1 MRLSLGYSPCPNDT
15 FIFDAMVHGRI
26 DTEGLE
32 FDVRLGDVEALNRLA
47 LAGQMDV
54 TKLSYHAFGY
64 LTETYALL
72 NAGSALGRGVGPL
85 LVTAD
90 ADLARTR
97 VQWAPIGAPRQPP
110 KGEVEGAR
118 DDRTLKGPQ
127 ALRSAP
133 FADASRS
140 LAVAIPGKLTTA
152 NYLLGLAYPELTNKT
167 EVLFSEI
174 ESRLLSG
181 EFAAGLLIHENRF
194 TYHERG
200 LHKIADLGE
209 FWEGSTG
216 HPIPLG
222 GIVIK
227 RSLPEEVQ
235 QTFDRVLARSVQFA
249 FDNPTVSADYV
260 AANAQEMDPE
270 VMRQHIALYVN
281 DYSLDLGPEGRAAVR
296 AFLAQGRQRGVIPA
310 AEEVF
315 VMPTSVGG

>member
-1 MRLSLGYSPCPNDT
+1 MPSVIGLNRISNIPYQISHVRLSLGYSPCPNDT
-15 FIFDAMVHGRI
+15 FIFDALVHGRI
-26 DTEGLE
+26 DTEGLA
-32 FDVRLGDVEALNRLA
+32 FDVRLGDVEELNQLA
-47 LAGQMDV
+47 VAGTLDV

-90 ADLARTR
+90 ADLVLRQAQQGPRTL
-97 VQWAPIGAPRQPP
+97 VQ
-110 KGEVEGAR
+110 GEVEGAEEH
-118 DDRTLKGPQ
+118 LP
-127 ALRSAP
+127 
-133 FADASRS
+133 
-140 LAVAIPGKLTTA
+140 VAIPGKLTTA

-167 EVLFSEI
+167 EVLFSDI

-235 QTFDRVLARSVQFA
+235 QTFDRVLARSVRYA
-249 FDNPTVSADYV
+249 FEHPAASADYV

-281 DYSLDLGPEGRAAVR
+281 DYSLDLGPEGRGAVR
-296 AFLAQGRQRGVIPA
+296 AFLAQGRERGVIPGGT
-310 AEEVF
+310 EVL
-315 VMPTSVGG
+315 VPPTSVGG

>member
-1 MRLSLGYSPCPNDT
+1 MNLSLGYSPCPNDT
-15 FIFDAMVHGRI
+15 FIFDALVHGRI

-32 FDVRLGDVEALNRLA
+32 FDVRLGDVEELNQLA
-47 LAGQMDV
+47 LAGELDV

-90 ADLARTR
+90 ADLARTL
-97 VQWAPIGAPRQPP
+97 VQ
-110 KGEVEGAR
+110 GEVRGAEGGRTLENFAP
-118 DDRTLKGPQ
+118 DRTLEGPS
-127 ALRSAP
+127 ASLR
-133 FADASRS
+133 DASRS

-167 EVLFSEI
+167 EVLFSDI
-174 ESRLLSG
+174 EERVLSG

-216 HPIPLG
+216 LPIPLG

-235 QTFDRVLARSVQFA
+235 QTFDRVLARSVQYA
-249 FDNPTVSADYV
+249 FDNPAASADYV
-260 AANAQEMDPE
+260 AANAQEMNPE

-281 DYSLDLGPEGRAAVR
+281 DYSLNLGPEGRGAVR
-296 AFLAQGRQRGVIPA
+296 AFLKQGRERGVIPLTP
-310 AEEVF
+310 EVF
-315 VMPTSVGG
+315 VPPTSVGG